1 MKAIQLNAFGEA
13 DVLDFSDVAVPVP
26 RDDEVLIKVVAAGV
40 SLVDVRQRLGT
51 YNQAATRVGGIS
63 FPHVPGSQAVGT
75 IVALGSTAHRAL
87 QGRKVVAHVRK
98 GAYAE
103 YLIAPESDCVVVPDD
118 ADEAVLAAIP
128 MQGLTAYCLL
138 TESTALKK
146 GESVLVHAAGGGVG
160 SIAVQIAKIMG
171 AGPVIATAA
180 TPEKREYALA
190 IGADF
195 AIDYEAPDWTSQVLQ
210 ATSGRGVDVLLESI
224 GGDVF
229 ERNFECLADFGR
241 CVIFGS
247 ARGPGKP
254 VEPRRLMTRCQSLA
268 GFYLPVLYADV
279 ERTSRGLQFLVD
291 HVVAG
296 NINVRIA
303 EEIPLA
309 EASRAHRMLEAR
321 EVIGAVV
328 LRP

>member
-13 DVLDFSDVAVPVP
+13 DVLEVSDIEVPVP
-26 RDDEVLIKVVAAGV
+26 GDDEVLIKVAAAGV
-40 SLVDVRQRLGT
+40 SFVDVRQRIGL
-51 YNQAATRVGGIS
+51 YNRAETRVGGVT
-63 FPHVPGSQAVGT
+63 FPHVPGSQAVGK
-75 IVALGSTAHRAL
+75 VVGLGPEADRAL
-87 QGRKVVAHVRK
+87 WGRKVVTHVRK

-103 YLIAPESDCVVVPDD
+103 YLIAPSSDCVAVPDD
-118 ADEAVLAAIP
+118 ADDAMLAAIP

-138 TESTALKK
+138 TASTVLKS
-146 GESVLVHAAGGGVG
+146 GESILVHAAGGGVG

-171 AGPVIATAA
+171 ASPVIATAA
-180 TPEKREYALA
+180 TQEKREYALTM
-190 IGADF
+190 GADF
-195 AIDYEAPDWTSQVLQ
+195 AIDYERPDWPSQVRQ
-210 ATSGRGVDVLLESI
+210 ATGGRGVDVLLESI

-229 ERNFECLADFGR
+229 EQNFECLADFGR

-254 VEPRRLMTRCQSLA
+254 FEPRRLMTRCQSLA
-268 GFYLPVLYADV
+268 GFYLPVLYSDV
-279 ERTSRGLQFLVD
+279 ERTSKGLRFLVD

-296 NINVRIA
+296 KISIRIA
-303 EEIPLA
+303 EQIPLV
-309 EASRAHRMLEAR
+309 EASRAHRMLERR

>member
-13 DVLDFSDVAVPVP
+13 DVLDFSDMEVPVP
-26 RDDEVLIKVVAAGV
+26 RDDEVLIAVAAAGV
-40 SLVDVRQRLGT
+40 SFVDVRQRRGI
-51 YNQAATRVGGIS
+51 YNQAETRVGGIS
-63 FPHVPGSQAVGT
+63 FPHVPGSQAVGKV
-75 IVALGSTAHRAL
+75 VALGPAANRAL
-87 QGRKVVAHVRK
+87 HGRKVVTHVRK

-103 YLIAPESDCVVVPDD
+103 YLIAPSSDCVTVPDD
-118 ADEAVLAAIP
+118 ADDATLAAIP

-138 TESTALKK
+138 TASTALKA

-171 AGPVIATAA
+171 AGRVIATAA
-180 TPEKREYALA
+180 TQEKREYGLA
-190 IGADF
+190 VGADL
-195 AIDYEAPDWTSQVLQ
+195 AIDYESADWPSQVLQ
-210 ATSGRGVDVLLESI
+210 ATGGRGVDVLLESI

-268 GFYLPVLYADV
+268 GFYLPVLYSDV
-279 ERTSRGLQFLVD
+279 ERTSTGLRFLVD
-291 HVVAG
+291 HVAAG
-296 NINVRIA
+296 NISVRIA
-303 EEIPLA
+303 EQVPLA
-309 EASRAHRMLEAR
+309 EASRAHRMLESR
-321 EVIGAVV
+321 QVVGAVV